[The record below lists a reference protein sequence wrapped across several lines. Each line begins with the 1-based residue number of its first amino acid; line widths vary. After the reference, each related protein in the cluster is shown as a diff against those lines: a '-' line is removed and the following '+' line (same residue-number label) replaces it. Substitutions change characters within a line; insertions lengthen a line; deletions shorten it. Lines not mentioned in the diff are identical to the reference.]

1 MKLLIQDLGVTVI
14 NAAAGEVLRE
24 LTIDL
29 GKAYQATDNPKGPAR
44 KTE

>member
-14 NAAAGEVLRE
+14 NAATREVLRE

-29 GKAYQATDNPKGPAR
+29 GQDYRATGNPKGRAR
-44 KTE
+44 